1 MLIKMEVKLEKDIIF
16 GWVTIPCI
24 DGLGS
29 CTYDNVCD
37 MIHADQ
43 CPPEFI
49 AHDIPCKCPFP
60 KVILIYLLFSI
71 YVDLYCLVII
81 LVSNSNSGDNLP

>member
-71 YVDLYCLVII
+71 YGSVHGKVNLK
-81 LVSNSNSGDNLP
+81 NSRNEIVFDR